1 MTNNTT
7 AETVRRL
14 RSERDFTQADIAAR
28 MSERGHGWY
37 AQTVQ
42 KIESYGRPV
51 RLDEAVSLSE
61 ILRVSLGQL
70 AGVSTPAP
78 MSQTDI
84 AREIQRL
91 AGMLA
96 HAQT

>member
-42 KIESYGRPV
+42 KIESYGRPL

-61 ILRVSLGQL
+61 ILRVPLDRV
-70 AGVSTPAP
+70 AGVSAPAP

-96 HAQT
+96 HAQA

>member
-42 KIESYGRPV
+42 KVESYGRPL

-61 ILRVSLGQL
+61 ILRVPLDQL
-70 AGVSTPAP
+70 AGVSAPAP
-78 MSQTDI
+78 MPQADI

>member
-7 AETVRRL
+7 AATVRRL
-14 RSERDFTQADIAAR
+14 RTERGFTQADIAAR
-28 MSERGHGWY
+28 MTERGHGWY

-42 KIESYGRPV
+42 KIESYGRPL

-61 ILRVSLGQL
+61 ILRVPLDQL
-70 AGVSTPAP
+70 AGVSAPASMP
-78 MSQTDI
+78 QADI

>member
-7 AETVRRL
+7 AATIRHL
-14 RSERDFTQADIAAR
+14 RTERDFTQADIAAR
-28 MSERGHGWY
+28 MSGRGHGWY

-42 KIESYGRPV
+42 KIESYGRPL

-61 ILRVSLGQL
+61 ILRVPLDQL
-70 AGVSTPAP
+70 AGVSAPAP
-78 MSQTDI
+78 MSQADI

>member
-42 KIESYGRPV
+42 KIESYGRPL

-61 ILRVSLGQL
+61 ILRVPLDQV
-70 AGVSTPAP
+70 AGVSAPAP